1 MTSTGFPSDSLGK
14 ESAWDAGDP
23 GSIPE
28 GRGGGQDFLEKR
40 MATHSSILAWRILEG
55 SLAGYYCPWSCK
67 ELAQEMTLTS
77 TLTLKQHRFEM
88 HRSMSWSGPHCL
100 WLAESVDGK
109 LQVLRDEFKV
119 IHGFSVSW
127 RVGAPNLHIVQGS
140 AIILRRL

>member
-1 MTSTGFPSDSLGK
+1 
-14 ESAWDAGDP
+14 
-23 GSIPE
+23 
-28 GRGGGQDFLEKR
+28 
-40 MATHSSILAWRILEG
+40 MATHFSILAWRILER

-77 TLTLKQHRFEM
+77 TLTLKKHRFEM

-109 LQVLRDEFKV
+109 LQVPRDECKV

-127 RVGAPNLHIVQGS
+127 RVGAPKTHIVQGS
-140 AIILRRL
+140 AIILRRLGSRIWAREPFQQFVFLFFFIHFYSLEANYFTRL